1 MMINKLSKSSMKVM
15 MSKSFVKYPLIKKY
29 FSNAAY
35 NLVDNPENS
44 IINLL
49 ELQLVRY
56 LILNDDVLANLEKHL
71 RDRQFTNINIPIS
84 RLKNNFSEYNAV
96 MAELTTA
103 TKLHDEGMSDIVF
116 IKEENNP
123 DIEYKNNG
131 ILRYAEVKSL
141 DELDPE
147 YNIIYNKLEAI
158 SILNTKYEK
167 SFYIQISDSGL
178 FFSSLDDYK
187 KGLTKATDK
196 LIQLLEE
203 HIDKLSISDLKIKIG
218 YFEFIISFETNN
230 HGYTLM
236 FSGDVMKFG
245 TNKDIFLKMGSVY
258 SRFINNSVK
267 GVKQLL
273 FKRNFDT
280 TSLKE
285 DRLYIFLNSGRYHNF
300 IPDQLG
306 KIIDELSIC
315 LGIKDL
321 VNLKVEL

>member
-1 MMINKLSKSSMKVM
+1 MKLTKNSIKDKIGI
-15 MSKSFVKYPLIKKY
+15 SFTQYPLIKKY

-35 NLVDNPENS
+35 NLIDNSENS
-44 IINLL
+44 VIKLL
-49 ELQLVRY
+49 ELQLIRY
-56 LILNDDVLANLEKHL
+56 LVLKDDVLCNLEKHL
-71 RDRQFTNINIPIS
+71 SDREFTNINIPIS

-123 DIEYKNNG
+123 DIEYKEDG
-131 ILRYAEVKSL
+131 ILHYAEVKSL

-147 YNIIYNKLEAI
+147 YNIIYNKLEAT

-167 SFYIQISDSGL
+167 SFYIQVKDSSL

-187 KGLTKATDK
+187 NGLCKATDK
-196 LIQLLEE
+196 LIQLLEK
-203 HIDKLSISDLKIKIG
+203 HIDKLSIDDLKIKIG
-218 YFEFIISFETNN
+218 YFEFIISFKTNN
-230 HGYTLM
+230 HGYSLM

-258 SRFINNSVK
+258 SRFINNVVK

-280 TSLKE
+280 TSVKG

-306 KIIDELSIC
+306 KIIDELSMC

-321 VNLKVEL
+321 VSLKIEL